1 MDELLSMQYSA
12 LQANLNKAANI
23 QRAVTLTEANW
34 IGLTRAMELTGNA
47 ILRAQET
54 LERLPTAQEME
65 TLLAGQAGSLT
76 EAHAEAV
83 RQIQQAVR
91 EKTLKKFRDGQLR
104 VLAAT
109 DVAARG
115 LDIDDVDA
123 VFNYDVPDE
132 NEYYIHRIGR
142 TGRAKR
148 HGVAFTLVSSVGES
162 IRMDDIQKNTGN
174 TIRAVYFNEKGDLV
188 AAVVK
193 G

>member
-1 MDELLSMQYSA
+1 MDELLSMQHSA

-91 EKTLKKFRDGQLR
+91 ELLEDSRENLR
-104 VLAAT
+104 WMQSAMET
-109 DVAARG
+109 ARSDSQRKSRELLREFQSQAG
-115 LDIDDVDA
+115 NLSA
-123 VFNYDVPDE
+123 MCSSRLSRAEVFKNK
-132 NEYYIHRIGR
+132 IC
-142 TGRAKR
+142 
-148 HGVAFTLVSSVGES
+148 SS
-162 IRMDDIQKNTGN
+162 T
-174 TIRAVYFNEKGDLV
+174 AL
-188 AAVVK
+188 
-193 G
+193 